1 MITGF
6 VALSTIKSIG
16 KAFIGMAAGAAFLT
30 WLLNSRN
37 KVEDDLGIKVTV
49 DSDKIRRSLIN
60 VVDLDRN
67 GVFDM
72 NDFEAGVGK
81 VWGATK
87 PLIQKFKVFALG
99 CGLGVGLAFLL

>member
-1 MITGF
+1 
-6 VALSTIKSIG
+6 
-16 KAFIGMAAGAAFLT
+16 MAAGAAFLT

-72 NDFEAGVGK
+72 NDFEVRSTPSSA
-81 VWGATK
+81 W
-87 PLIQKFKVFALG
+87 LG
-99 CGLGVGLAFLL
+99 EPRRRWTDAKHRCIT